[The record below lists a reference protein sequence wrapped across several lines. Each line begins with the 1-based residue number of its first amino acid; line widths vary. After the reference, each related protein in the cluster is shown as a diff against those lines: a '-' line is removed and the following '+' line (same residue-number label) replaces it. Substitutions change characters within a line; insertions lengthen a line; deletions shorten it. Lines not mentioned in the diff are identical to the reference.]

1 MSLYFD
7 TSALVP
13 AYLPEAFSEQVVVR
27 LGEAGR
33 IYLSRLTVME
43 FFSALSK
50 KVRMEELGLEEAQA
64 VATAF
69 ERHLQGDVYTTLRIS
84 NEVFD
89 LGIRYLKGFDTPLR
103 TLDGL
108 HLACCAHAGLTMITA
123 DAGLAD
129 GAKRLGVACET
140 IGSVTSS

>member
-1 MSLYFD
+1 LSLYFD

-13 AYLPEAFSEQVVVR
+13 AYLPEACSEKVAIR
-27 LGEAGR
+27 LGEADR
-33 IYLSRLTVME
+33 IYLSRLTEME

-69 ERHLQGDVYTTLRIS
+69 DRHLQAHVYTTLRVT

-89 LGIRYLKGFDTPLR
+89 LGMRYLKGFDTPLR

-108 HLACCAHAGLTMITA
+108 HLACCALAGLTLITA
-123 DAGLAD
+123 DTILAD
-129 GAKRLGVACET
+129 CAKRLGVACEK
-140 IGSVTSS
+140 ID